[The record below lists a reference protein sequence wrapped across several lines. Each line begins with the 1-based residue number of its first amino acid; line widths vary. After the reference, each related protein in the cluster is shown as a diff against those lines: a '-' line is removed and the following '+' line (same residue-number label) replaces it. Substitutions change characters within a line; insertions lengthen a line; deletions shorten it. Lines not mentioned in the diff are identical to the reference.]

1 MCAVTTAG
9 TAVWYANAARACP
22 ALFAGCSNTRVQRRL
37 PRLSAP
43 LTCSRHR
50 FACGSQI
57 FCEECSAKTCAIPQF
72 GMNTPVRVCDDCF
85 ITIKR
90 TNFDFNV

>member
-1 MCAVTTAG
+1 MLRAP
-9 TAVWYANAARACP
+9 ARP
-22 ALFAGCSNTRVQRRL
+22 SAGCSNTRVQRRL

-50 FACGSQI
+50 FARGSQI